1 MDKIYNIKWC
11 VFITN
16 NSTTKAA
23 YDGYPAYDNYLW
35 RINYGKHNFTY
46 FLWLDSNGH
55 TMHGGESGTAQ
66 YGTTVPFGDHEK
78 IKAIVSEA
86 IVVRGDNIE
95 SQA

>member
-1 MDKIYNIKWC
+1 MIEAEKLWTEKQKIEIATYIVNSMDKIYNIKWC

-55 TMHGGESGTAQ
+55 TMHGGESGA
-66 YGTTVPFGDHEK
+66 
-78 IKAIVSEA
+78 A
-86 IVVRGDNIE
+86 
-95 SQA
+95 